1 MRARDLAS
9 AYAQAIQEEALRPW
23 FAAMRAVA
31 ERLRQEPELLLALND
46 RAVDFGERKRLLEAI
61 LPEGLSAEQR
71 NLFLLLLQ
79 EGHLGLLDEIISLLR
94 EISMPGG
101 ILAEV
106 TSAVA
111 LTAEQQKAIE
121 AKLVRRYGE
130 GIRVEW
136 RVDPNILGG
145 IIVRVGDEVL
155 DGSVAG
161 RLESLKAALIGS
173 EAAGR

>member
-1 MRARDLAS
+1 MARDLAS
-9 AYAQAIQEEALRPW
+9 AYAQAIHEAALRPW

-31 ERLRQEPELLLALND
+31 ERLRQEPQLLLTLND
-46 RAVDFGERKRLLEAI
+46 RAIEFGERKRLLEPI

-79 EGHLGLLDEIISLLR
+79 EGHLGLLDEIISRLR
-94 EISMPGG
+94 EMIMPGG

-111 LTAEQQKAIE
+111 LTAEQQKALE
-121 AKLVRRYGE
+121 AKLMRRYGE

-136 RVDPNILGG
+136 RVDPSILGG

-173 EAAGR
+173 DAASK